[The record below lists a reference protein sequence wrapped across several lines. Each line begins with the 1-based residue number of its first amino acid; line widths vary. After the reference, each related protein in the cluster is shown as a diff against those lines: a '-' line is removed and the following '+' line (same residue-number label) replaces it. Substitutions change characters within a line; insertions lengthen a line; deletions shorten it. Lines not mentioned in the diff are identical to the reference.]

1 MAKKPIATKVI
12 AYIRWFDSAIYK
24 GEACQP
30 EDLSGVCENE
40 SAGLLIKEDD
50 KEITIALDRCM
61 DTSDVRLVL
70 CVPKANVR
78 SIRRLSV

>member
-30 EDLSGVCENE
+30 EDLSGICENE

-78 SIRRLSV
+78 SIRRLAV